1 MKAGLAGSV
10 GRIRQR
16 TVVWRRK
23 KHIGKDKGA
32 LSIVG
37 QAGPSDFCPSVPSGF
52 PQRLATIRLRSGRE
66 RVFGIMEPLACVTTS
81 AQSVSP
87 GTFDLVADTFLA
99 THHLTTTYNAGSA
112 ESDTRSAGVL
122 RSAPRPARF
131 SRGSY
136 PGRARVQVK
145 NTGGRECQETPALP
159 FPHSPAT

>member
-1 MKAGLAGSV
+1 MIWHHMDEGRARRV
-10 GRIRQR
+10 GRSYSA
-16 TVVWRRK
+16 TYGGCGAAK

-52 PQRLATIRLRSGRE
+52 PQRLATIAPRA
-66 RVFGIMEPLACVTTS
+66 VFWNYGALSLCHNLSPESM
-81 AQSVSP
+81 SP

-99 THHLTTTYNAGSA
+99 THLLTTTYNAGSA

-131 SRGSY
+131 SRRSY
-136 PGRARVQVK
+136 PVRARVQVK
-145 NTGGRECQETPALP
+145 
-159 FPHSPAT
+159 HWSS